1 MVSVVD
7 EGVVAIDDFGG
18 AARGGIGDAC
28 VCVCVCVVPCVVFLS
43 GQ

>member
-18 AARGGIGDAC
+18 AASGGIVDAWWL
-28 VCVCVCVVPCVVFLS
+28 FW
-43 GQ
+43 Q